1 MKIALLCAASLVG
14 RIGGTS
20 FRAATRVSS
29 GIRLRFAGDGNS
41 SSQKKI
47 ALHADSSSAPR
58 GFLQET
64 CDFSLDPSPLDGWA
78 DAKANHLFD
87 SFLESFLNAGF
98 AVELTHGTLLG
109 AYRHHGTIPHDED
122 MDAIFNVCRF
132 ARIAKETGVD
142 TSLASMNCSVI
153 NEKRDSM
160 GNEDFDKW
168 VWTEALSPTLN
179 SKGIS
184 YINAGT
190 AYQAH
195 GDIDGLQE
203 VRLSNGQLQWN
214 GGWPDMTGVG
224 MDLHI
229 TTDEEADDRLCKC
242 SYGSTAAYCPRDSKI
257 RLEAEY
263 GHDFMIPLS
272 QCDYYAM
279 LAKRGHHADW
289 NGVSKEDCKW
299 ADTARKKLQTL
310 QTKNLKK
317 VLRSSSQ

>member
-1 MKIALLCAASLVG
+1 VSLVE

-20 FRAATRVSS
+20 LRAATSVSH
-29 GIRLRFAGDGNS
+29 GIRLRFDGDG
-41 SSQKKI
+41 KDF
-47 ALHADSSSAPR
+47 ALHANSSAAPM
-58 GFLQET
+58 GALQET
-64 CDFSLDPSPLDGWA
+64 CDFSVGPPHLSQWA
-78 DAKANHLFD
+78 HPEANHLFD

-98 AVELTHGTLLG
+98 AVELTNGTLLG
-109 AYRHHGTIPHDED
+109 AFRHHGTIPHDED

-160 GNEDFDKW
+160 GNEGFDKW

-195 GDIDGLQE
+195 GDIDGMQE
-203 VRLSNGQLQWN
+203 IRLSNGEPQWN

-242 SYGSTAAYCPRDSKI
+242 SYGRTAAYCPRDSKI
-257 RLEAEY
+257 QLAAVY
-263 GHDFMIPLS
+263 GDDFMIPLS
-272 QCDYYAM
+272 QCDYYKKI
-279 LAKRGHHADW
+279 AKRDHHVDW
-289 NGVSKEDCKW
+289 NSVSLEDCKW
-299 ADTARKKLQTL
+299 ADTVSKELQEAPSMLERSRRGKL
-310 QTKNLKK
+310 
-317 VLRSSSQ
+317 